1 MASIKYPIG
10 IQTFSEIRKEGYI
23 YVDKT
28 EYIWNLANCYKYVF
42 MSRPRRFGKSLFVST
57 LDAYFRGQRELFQG
71 LAIEKFENDWTEY
84 PVIHL
89 DFSAEDYSMDVNL
102 DKRLNLLITE
112 MESVYGKPA
121 QAEDT
126 ISSRF
131 RGVIRRATDKTG
143 QKVVVL
149 IDEYDKPLL
158 GSLHEQDR
166 HERMRSKL
174 QGFYSVLKEC
184 DPYIRFV
191 LITGVTKFAHVSI
204 FSGLNNMKDI
214 SLLPKFNAI
223 CGITEKELS
232 DNFQSSL
239 ATFAEDNGITLE
251 KTRSIIKAN
260 YDGYHFSIKL
270 QEDVY
275 NPFSMI
281 SAFDES
287 NVSDYWFSTGTP
299 SYIPTLLRKNAYPLE
314 DLEGTRRTKSQL
326 TDMADPDLDIV
337 PMLFQSGY
345 LTIKGW
351 IPTTQQYVL
360 GFPNEEVRK
369 GFWDSLSRYYI
380 VRKSGNSIFDIN
392 LFIDEVEKGDAQGFM
407 VRLKSLFASIESDH
421 EPNKEVHF
429 RNMMVIVA
437 KMCGFRTHSEI
448 HTSQGRCDMIIETNN
463 YLYIFEFK
471 INSTSGEALKQIK
484 ERGYAVSH
492 EAGKRN
498 VLLIGANFSTK
509 TRTLTDWII
518 QTG

>member
-1 MASIKYPIG
+1 M
-10 IQTFSEIRKEGYI
+10 
-23 YVDKT
+23 
-28 EYIWNLANCYKYVF
+28 
-42 MSRPRRFGKSLFVST
+42 
-57 LDAYFRGQRELFQG
+57 
-71 LAIEKFENDWTEY
+71 
-84 PVIHL
+84 
-89 DFSAEDYSMDVNL
+89 
-102 DKRLNLLITE
+102 
-112 MESVYGKPA
+112 
-121 QAEDT
+121 
-126 ISSRF
+126 
-131 RGVIRRATDKTG
+131 
-143 QKVVVL
+143 VL
-149 IDEYDKPLL
+149 IDEYDKTLL

-232 DNFQSSL
+232 DNFQFSL

-287 NVSDYWFSTGTP
+287 NVSDYWFCTGTP

-351 IPTTQQYVL
+351 IPTTKQYVL

-380 VRKSGNSIFDIN
+380 VRKSGNSIF
-392 LFIDEVEKGDAQGFM
+392 V
-407 VRLKSLFASIESDH
+407 
-421 EPNKEVHF
+421 
-429 RNMMVIVA
+429 
-437 KMCGFRTHSEI
+437 
-448 HTSQGRCDMIIETNN
+448 
-463 YLYIFEFK
+463 
-471 INSTSGEALKQIK
+471 
-484 ERGYAVSH
+484 
-492 EAGKRN
+492 
-498 VLLIGANFSTK
+498 
-509 TRTLTDWII
+509 
-518 QTG
+518 

>member
-1 MASIKYPIG
+1 M
-10 IQTFSEIRKEGYI
+10 
-23 YVDKT
+23 
-28 EYIWNLANCYKYVF
+28 
-42 MSRPRRFGKSLFVST
+42 
-57 LDAYFRGQRELFQG
+57 
-71 LAIEKFENDWTEY
+71 
-84 PVIHL
+84 
-89 DFSAEDYSMDVNL
+89 
-102 DKRLNLLITE
+102 
-112 MESVYGKPA
+112 
-121 QAEDT
+121 
-126 ISSRF
+126 
-131 RGVIRRATDKTG
+131 
-143 QKVVVL
+143 
-149 IDEYDKPLL
+149 
-158 GSLHEQDR
+158 
-166 HERMRSKL
+166 
-174 QGFYSVLKEC
+174 
-184 DPYIRFV
+184 
-191 LITGVTKFAHVSI
+191 
-204 FSGLNNMKDI
+204 
-214 SLLPKFNAI
+214 
-223 CGITEKELS
+223 
-232 DNFQSSL
+232 

-351 IPTTQQYVL
+351 LPITKQYVL

-407 VRLKSLFASIESDH
+407 VGLKSLFASIESDH

-448 HTSQGRCDMIIETNN
+448 HSSQGRCDMIIETNN
-463 YLYIFEFK
+463 YLSIFEFK

-484 ERGYAVSH
+484 DRGYAVGH
-492 EAGKRN
+492 EAGKRKI
-498 VLLIGANFSTK
+498 LLIGASFSTK
-509 TRTLTDWII
+509 NRNLTDWII
-518 QTG
+518 QAG